1 MSQDRTRR
9 GFLRALGLG
18 AAAMAAPRVLGA
30 TAKPDTAKA
39 RKPNVIIILADDMGY
54 GDASCYDGWIDTP
67 NLDRLATEGLKFTDF
82 HSSGAVCSPTRAGLM
97 TGRYQ
102 ERAGIP
108 GVVNAD
114 PKVAAHHTGLFPSE
128 VTFPELLQEAGYT
141 SGLMGKWHLGYTK
154 KFNPMHHGFERFRGY
169 VSGNID
175 YVSHYDRM
183 GVYDWWDGLELIKEE
198 GYSTYLITKHA
209 VEFIEDHKDRP
220 FCLYVAHEAVHA
232 PDQAPSDPAQRGPE
246 VARGGKPKRSQ
257 KETYALMM
265 KAMDKGIGE
274 ITAKVK
280 QLGLAENTLIF
291 FFSDNGP
298 RSPGVAGPLRGRKGS
313 VYEGGHREP
322 AVAWWPGKIKPGTTS
337 SDLSICIDLMPTML
351 ELAGASVPA
360 GHKLDGISLA
370 SHMLEGKPLGHRK
383 LFWRGEA
390 MRDGQWKLVK
400 AGKRSELYDLAT
412 DLAEK
417 TDLSATH
424 PDRARQMEAA
434 IEAWKKDVATGATKQ
449 PAPPPGVADETTP
462 KKKGK
467 RDRQRPAKP

>member
-1 MSQDRTRR
+1 MSQNRTRR

-18 AAAMAAPRVLGA
+18 AAAIAAPQVLA
-30 TAKPDTAKA
+30 AAAKPDAATS
-39 RKPNVIIILADDMGY
+39 RKPNIIIILADDMGY

-67 NLDRLATEGLKFTDF
+67 NLDRLAAEGLRFTDF

-128 VTFPELLQEAGYT
+128 VTFPEPLKDAGYT

-175 YVSHYDRM
+175 YVSHYDRI

-198 GYSTYLITKHA
+198 GYCTYLINKHA
-209 VEFIEDHKDRP
+209 VKFIEDHKDRP

-232 PDQAPSDPAQRGPE
+232 PDQAPGDPAQRGPE
-246 VARGGKPKRSQ
+246 TPKGKRERRPQ

-274 ITAKVK
+274 IYAKVK
-280 QLGLAENTLIF
+280 QLGLSDNTLIF

-298 RSPGVAGPLRGRKGS
+298 RSPGLAGPLRGRKGS

-322 AVAWWPGKIKPGTTS
+322 AVAWWPGTIKPGTIS
-337 SDLSICIDLMPTML
+337 NDLSISLDLMPTML

-370 SHMLEGKPLGHRK
+370 AHMLEGKPLGTRK

-400 AGKRSELYDLAT
+400 AGKKAELYDLAT

-417 TDLSATH
+417 TDLSAKH

-434 IEAWKKDVATGATKQ
+434 IEAWKKDVATGATQQ
-449 PAPPPGVADETTP
+449 PALSAGAVDETTP